1 MISKTPFITYTREV
15 ASLLTN
21 HDKFLLF
28 INYSTK
34 NQPIH
39 PIIHTLTRK
48 QMQMTKPKKL
58 KLQNYK
64 NNFKDPNQNH
74 ITEKSPSLTTPTK
87 PHSQREKNH
96 NFLTEVK

>member
-1 MISKTPFITYTREV
+1 MISKTPIIQHTREV
-15 ASLLTN
+15 ASLIAN

-28 INYSTK
+28 INYSTE

-39 PIIHTLTRK
+39 PYPDMETDAND
-48 QMQMTKPKKL
+48 QTKEV

-64 NNFKDPNQNH
+64 SNFKDPNQNH

-87 PHSQREKNH
+87 PHSLDPFNQ
-96 NFLTEVK
+96 